1 MTPTLSFIYVSNRP
15 GGMEFLAKSFGNQ
28 TDKDYELIV
37 VDGYPGR
44 IGRGKACSYLLDH
57 NVQVAYHDVPKLK
70 SYPLTYTSFA
80 NAMNTGVIEA
90 KGKWCIF
97 LHDYCF
103 IPNDAV
109 AKWKVSIEDNGLR
122 SLICGYARRYE
133 AVHLPTQWDNDITLW
148 PNTNQEDGV
157 PIYIV
162 EDWVPK
168 LWEVFYSAIPTEFL
182 EHINGWDERAD
193 DHTTWPLYSML
204 VQAILNDMRLEVDR
218 NLVCH
223 MIDHRDWHKHCPNH
237 TWNYAQL
244 DEPKEPGWYRISPN
258 PYSLKE
264 ERKKIHG

>member
-1 MTPTLSFIYVSNRP
+1 
-15 GGMEFLAKSFGNQ
+15 MEFLAKSFGEQ

-44 IGRGKACSYLLDH
+44 PQRGNACEYLLDH
-57 NVQVAYHDVPKLK
+57 KVRVGWYSEPKSK
-70 SYPLTYTSFA
+70 RYNTHTGFA
-80 NAMNTGVIEA
+80 NAMNTGVIQA
-90 KGKWCIF
+90 KGKWCVF

-103 IPNDAV
+103 IPDDAV
-109 AKWKVSIEDNGLR
+109 ARWKVSIEDNGLR
-122 SLICGYARRYE
+122 SLICGFARRYDP
-133 AVHLPTQWDNDITLW
+133 VHLPNQWEDDISIW
-148 PNTNQEDGV
+148 QGAEQDASV

-193 DHTTWPLYSML
+193 DHTTWPLCSIL
-204 VQAILNDMRLEVDR
+204 VQAILNDIRLEVDR

-223 MIDHRDWHKHCPNH
+223 MIDHRDWHKHYPNH
-237 TWNYAQL
+237 VWNYAQL

-258 PYSLKE
+258 PYSMRD
-264 ERKKIHG
+264 ERKKVHG